1 MYYHI
6 YKSKIGKLY
15 LVSNGNALC
24 GCYLE
29 NQNNFPSEIL
39 NYKKDDSLKIFN
51 EATNWLERYFKGE
64 KVVNNDIL
72 LEMDGTDFRRN
83 VWNILKG
90 IPYGNTI
97 TYKQIADTIIKD
109 NNLKSMSYQAV
120 GSAVGCNPLL
130 IFIPCHRVIR
140 SDGNIKGFSA
150 GNEIKKFLLNLECN
164 NNTIF

>member
-1 MYYHI
+1 MYYYT

-15 LVSNGNALC
+15 LVSNGHALC

-51 EATNWLERYFKGE
+51 KATNWLERYFKGE
-64 KVVNNDIL
+64 KVENNDIL
-72 LEMDGTDFRRN
+72 LEVDGTDFRRN

-90 IPYGNTI
+90 IPYGSTI

-164 NNTIF
+164 NNTIL

>member
-1 MYYHI
+1 MYYYI

-51 EATNWLERYFKGE
+51 KATNWLERYFKGE
-64 KVVNNDIL
+64 KVENNDIL

-120 GSAVGCNPLL
+120 GRAVGCNPLL

-140 SDGNIKGFSA
+140 SDGNIEGYSA
-150 GNEIKKFLLNLECN
+150 GNKIKEFLLNLECN
-164 NNTIF
+164 NNPIL